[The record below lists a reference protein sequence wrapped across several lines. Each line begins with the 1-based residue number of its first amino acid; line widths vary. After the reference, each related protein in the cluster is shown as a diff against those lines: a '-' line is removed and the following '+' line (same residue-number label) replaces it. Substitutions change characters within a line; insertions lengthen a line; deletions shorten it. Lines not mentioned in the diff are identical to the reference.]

1 MSMPNEPKPAKL
13 KRTVPQDSENA
24 KDDHEGSPHEPEEFL
39 KPHSPED
46 ISPDRRPWRP
56 KSN

>member
-1 MSMPNEPKPAKL
+1 MPNEPKPAKL